1 MSFQFQRNQILNRA
15 NLLYL
20 WTFPSSEEEE
30 VEELGTFHEI
40 RFVLFPIQSRLHFYT
55 LKRRLKH
62 VRNHKDSGIIN
73 ARGLQWKPIAWE
85 RGTIRSRQIF

>member
-1 MSFQFQRNQILNRA
+1 MRLQIKKLLNIYVLSISKKPNFKSCQLIILM
-15 NLLYL
+15 NLSIY
-20 WTFPSSEEEE
+20 EEEE

-73 ARGLQWKPIAWE
+73 ARGLQ
-85 RGTIRSRQIF
+85 